1 MAAEALYNAVYRQGV
16 VVTMYLVQEDQR
28 RSEDAAKRAV
38 ALAQALEQEYPK
50 SDYEA
55 RAAAIAYKVQQG
67 IAVYGDDRD

>member
-28 RSEDAAKRAV
+28 RSGDAAKRTV
-38 ALAQALEQEYPK
+38 ALAQELEQEYPK
-50 SDYEA
+50 SDYAA
-55 RAAAIAYKVQQG
+55 RGTAIAYKVQQG